1 MMHRLLMPL
10 FMFVLALLPSPAS
23 AAPAVDPLPTQSE
36 IKQTF
41 DSGDYPK
48 TLQKLQRVLILKGK
62 AAEPYN
68 RHELLRIKGETQL
81 RIKAT
86 SAAAQAFAEASKEAP
101 DGAAAA
107 QDIATELLLKR
118 SGAGLQYQP
127 KAKDPTDK
135 TKPLPPV
142 PVVEPADRKKAIE
155 LLYADERAV
164 VEAQV
169 KAITGST
176 SMTPVLQALPAI
188 RNVRWLEMAAN
199 GNDERTKAMVA
210 ELAEKTKKRLATALK
225 DLGEQTDDIER
236 GAMEVITARIPI
248 NDPQTGKIIRFK
260 TEYRY
265 RGPNPRQM
273 STLQA
278 VAGDCVK
285 IFGSCDELGGSLGAT
300 GKEFNDVKSQA
311 KQVGGKAETMLK
323 HNWRATYPD
332 PPPALAPKKP

>member
-1 MMHRLLMPL
+1 MTQRLRASLSIIVSAL
-10 FMFVLALLPSPAS
+10 LGSLAL
-23 AAPAVDPLPTQSE
+23 AAPSTDPLPTQAD

-41 DSGDYPK
+41 ESGDYPK

-62 AAEPYN
+62 AADPYN
-68 RHELLRIKGETQL
+68 RHELLRIKGESQL

-101 DGAAAA
+101 DGAAAS

-118 SGAGLQYQP
+118 SGVGLQYQS

-155 LLYADERAV
+155 LLYADERTI

-169 KAITGST
+169 KAITGSK
-176 SMTPVLQALPAI
+176 SMTPILQALPAI
-188 RNVRWLEMAAN
+188 RNVRWLEMAAS
-199 GNDERTKAMVA
+199 GNDERTKAMVS
-210 ELAEKTKKRLATALK
+210 ELAEKTKTLLATALK
-225 DLGEQTDDIER
+225 ELGEQTDDIER
-236 GAMEVITARIPI
+236 AAMEVISARIPV
-248 NDPQTGKIIRFK
+248 NDPMTGKILYFK

-265 RGPNPRQM
+265 RGPSPRQI

-285 IFGSCDELGGSLGAT
+285 IFGSSDELGGSLGST
-300 GKEFNDVKSQA
+300 GKEFNEVKSQA
-311 KQVGGKAETMLK
+311 RQVGGKAETMLK
-323 HNWRATYPD
+323 HNWRATYPQ
-332 PPPALAPKKP
+332 PPPSLPPRKP